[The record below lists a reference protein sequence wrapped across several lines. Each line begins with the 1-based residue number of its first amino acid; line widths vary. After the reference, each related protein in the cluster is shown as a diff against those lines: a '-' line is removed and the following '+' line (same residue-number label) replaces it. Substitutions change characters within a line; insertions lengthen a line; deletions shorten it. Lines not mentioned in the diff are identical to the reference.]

1 MTTIFEE
8 INDFGHFSLNW
19 MKNIFIQIK
28 HIYFYTLVIFFIC
41 GTLKILISEIRIM
54 LSNLIY
60 NLICNFIFHLPI

>member
-1 MTTIFEE
+1 
-8 INDFGHFSLNW
+8 